1 MQQQLVKSNL
11 FLIKGIVTQNSP
23 LCGSKPVQLISL
35 FSRAQNTIF
44 EKCPR
49 YNASQKW
56 PKNVLVTNILQIIII
71 IIIIIFFIMHETLV
85 MHVCLPIFK
94 VAFSMYRNH
103 NCWKHVTCSWMLHF
117 RQCCPRLL
125 LVVMM
130 AAKFKVALL
139 LMILATEEY
148 FTAALMWHL
157 NPFWFWVR
165 V

>member
-11 FLIKGIVTQNSP
+11 FLIKGIITQNSP
-23 LCGSKPVQLISL
+23 LCGSKPVQRISL
-35 FSRAQNTIF
+35 FSRTQNKNF

-56 PKNVLVTNILQIIII
+56 PKKCFGYQYSSNYYYYN
-71 IIIIIFFIMHETLV
+71 FFIMHETLV

-103 NCWKHVTCSWMLHF
+103 NCWKHVMCSWMLHF

-125 LVVMM
+125 LVVIM

-157 NPFWFWVR
+157 NLFWFWVR

>member
-1 MQQQLVKSNL
+1 MFPNLYNL
-11 FLIKGIVTQNSP
+11 FLYSAELKIKF
-23 LCGSKPVQLISL
+23 LINVPGTM
-35 FSRAQNTIF
+35 QV
-44 EKCPR
+44 
-49 YNASQKW
+49 KW
-56 PKNVLVTNILQIIII
+56 PKNILVTNILQ
-71 IIIIIFFIMHETLV
+71 IIIIFFIMHETLV

-157 NPFWFWVR
+157 NLFWFWVR
-165 V
+165 VYCFIYSSHPRTPFPQWHEL